1 MKKEVK
7 KGTKIGLLC
16 FFLLCEIFFVLVTI
30 PTLFICPPVG
40 IVGAVPSVFFGI
52 VVISIIQSIKGKK
65 PLLNLFR
72 EGEKTCKK
80 CGFIYQKSHALS
92 CPKCAERKR
101 KKYPQYDTIAKHNE
115 RKRRKEEFWAGVA
128 MVEMI
133 EEFSKEKSDGER

>member
-7 KGTKIGLLC
+7 KGTKIRLLC

-30 PTLFICPPVG
+30 PTLFICPPV
-40 IVGAVPSVFFGI
+40 GI